1 MKRLTV
7 LLVVLML
14 FSVAL
19 TACVGTVDQNEAS
32 KWCKAHNDC
41 GLKHGKCVS
50 YFTSASDIAKFCQE
64 NWQTG
69 GFENQGQCVS
79 AINAEDVSLLPAAC
93 SAQ

>member
-1 MKRLTV
+1 MKRLIV

-50 YFTSASDIAKFCQE
+50 YFTRASDIAKFCQE
-64 NWQTG
+64 TWESG

-79 AINAEDVSLLPAAC
+79 AVNALDESYLPLAC
-93 SAQ
+93 FVQ